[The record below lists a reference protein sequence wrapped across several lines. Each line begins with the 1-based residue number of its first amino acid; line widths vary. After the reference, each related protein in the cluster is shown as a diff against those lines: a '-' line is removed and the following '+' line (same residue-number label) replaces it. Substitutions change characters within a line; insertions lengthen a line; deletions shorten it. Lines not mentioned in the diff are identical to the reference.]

1 MRNYTDDILKGT
13 AMEEVQII
21 KTTSK
26 STPVIASPPKV
37 EKTKPKK
44 VISKTVTST
53 KIGRV
58 KKAGKVK
65 FIPYPNSVNRRGPDF
80 ASLRVPKEFTDAL
93 NVLFD
98 NKKITQVMDEVI
110 CDYLNRHRNELE
122 EKYRKLNPFD

>member
-1 MRNYTDDILKGT
+1 MRNFTDDILKGT

-26 STPVIASPPKV
+26 SKPVTTSPAKTEKV
-37 EKTKPKK
+37 KPNK
-44 VISKTVTST
+44 VISKIAPSP
-53 KIGRV
+53 KMGRV
-58 KKAGKVK
+58 KKSGKVK

-98 NKKITQVMDEVI
+98 NKKITQIMDEVI
-110 CDYLNRHRNELE
+110 CNYLNRHRAELE
-122 EKYRKLNPFD
+122 EKYRKLNPFQ